1 MKDFLTSALPWLCLG
16 AVIALLIVLYIVNYR
31 AYRKAEKENRE
42 YDNYANE
49 GMCVG
54 LITTCL
60 LFGTEYLVFGMLG
73 GMAIGMCIS
82 KQRKNNNENN

>member
-31 AYRKAEKENRE
+31 AHRKAEKENRE
-42 YDNYANE
+42 YDNYANA

-54 LITTCL
+54 LITACL
-60 LFGTEYLVFGMLG
+60 LFGTGYMVFGMLG
-73 GMAIGMCIS
+73 GMAIGMCIP
-82 KQRKNNNENN
+82 KHRRNDCENK